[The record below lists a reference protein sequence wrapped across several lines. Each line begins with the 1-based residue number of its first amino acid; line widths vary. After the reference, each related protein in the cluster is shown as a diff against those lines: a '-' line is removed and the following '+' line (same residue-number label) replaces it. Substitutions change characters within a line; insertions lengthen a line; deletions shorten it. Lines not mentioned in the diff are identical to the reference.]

1 MSTIDPKPQKAM
13 MASEHSRV
21 SVFADSLERDDFGAD
36 RIRWLINLR
45 WVAMAGVLAATG
57 LVLAGHF
64 PGVAWPVL
72 LAVVAV
78 GSLYNYLLLKRSRG
92 LGTGNR
98 AAVSQALV
106 DLVMLTVVLWAA
118 GGISSPFIGFYV
130 FHLALIGILGGPGAT
145 LVAMAAALAA
155 AGFLALT
162 VWVPALQ
169 IGTWDPVP
177 PWDTIG
183 NVAAFVTT
191 VGAAAYVVR
200 HAVRELR
207 DRERALAR
215 SRDQAELE
223 YQVISNTLDELEA
236 GLEVVAPDGRIE
248 WRNRLADELA
258 PKPSD
263 EDTWECPIAARGCE
277 IQPMGLCPVWRA
289 RDEGAEGRCR
299 FTVGDR
305 FYEMLS
311 FPLASRGEAPPRIM
325 NLYVDRTQ
333 ILVAERKL
341 LHAERLASLGRV
353 AQGVA
358 HELNTPLAT
367 IRTLAADMREAIRS
381 LGGDEALQSDLA
393 ESAALIRDETGRLGR
408 ITHSLLSG
416 GNLPRLRLNSSTP
429 LLAVV
434 ERAQAL
440 VFAGAR
446 EGGSELEIS
455 KSVED
460 FVVVADPDRLLQ
472 VLVNLLQNALDA
484 NRETGGEW
492 IWLSATRR
500 GPAVEILVEDEGPG
514 LDPAIEGRLF
524 EPFATTKP
532 PGEGTGLGLY
542 ASYMLVQ
549 TMGGDLTIEN
559 RGQGGAVARVRL
571 PAGAQTLAHGAGVH
585 HRAPWS

>member
-1 MSTIDPKPQKAM
+1 
-13 MASEHSRV
+13 MAAEPSRS
-21 SVFADSLERDDFGAD
+21 SVFADSHERDDFSAD
-36 RIRWLINLR
+36 RIRWLITLR
-45 WVAMAGVLAATG
+45 WVAMAGVLVAA
-57 LVLAGHF
+57 VFAAAGFF

-72 LAVVAV
+72 LFVVAA
-78 GSLYNYLLLKRSRG
+78 GSIYNGILLRRAPGPGSGK
-92 LGTGNR
+92 R

-118 GGISSPFIGFYV
+118 GGIATPFIGFYV

-145 LVAMAAALAA
+145 LVATAAAFVS

-162 VWVPALQ
+162 EWVPALK
-169 IGTWDPVP
+169 IGAWDPAP

-183 NVAAFVTT
+183 NVAAFTTT

-223 YQVISNTLDELEA
+223 YQIISTTLDELEA
-236 GLEVVAPDGRIE
+236 GLEVVSPDAQIE
-248 WRNRLADELA
+248 WRNRLADALA
-258 PKPSD
+258 PTPSD
-263 EDTWECPIAARGCE
+263 DGLWECPVATRACE
-277 IQPMGLCPVWRA
+277 TQPSGLCPVWRA
-289 RDEGAEGRCR
+289 RDDGAEGRCR

-305 FYEMLS
+305 SYEMLS
-311 FPLASRGEAPPRIM
+311 FPLASRGTDPPRIM

-333 ILVAERKL
+333 ILHAERRL
-341 LHAERLASLGRV
+341 IQAERLASLGRV

-381 LGGDEALQSDLA
+381 LGGDAALQSDLA

-408 ITHSLLSG
+408 ITHSLLTG
-416 GNLPRLRLNSSTP
+416 GTLPRLRLCSSAA
-429 LLAVV
+429 LLPIVQ
-434 ERAQAL
+434 RAQAL
-440 VFAGAR
+440 VFAGVR
-446 EGGSELEIS
+446 DGGPDLAVSD
-455 KSVED
+455 SVAD
-460 FVVVADPDRLLQ
+460 LAVVADPDRLLQ

-484 NRETGGEW
+484 NREAGSNRVW
-492 IWLSATRR
+492 VSAERR
-500 GPAVEILVEDEGPG
+500 GSVVEIIVEDEGAG
-514 LDPAIEGRLF
+514 IDPEIEGRLF

-559 RGQGGAVARVRL
+559 RDQGGASARVRL
-571 PAGAQTLAHGAGVH
+571 PVGEETLAKEPEVP
-585 HRAPWS
+585 HRAP

>member
-1 MSTIDPKPQKAM
+1 
-13 MASEHSRV
+13 MASEPKRP
-21 SVFADSLERDDFGAD
+21 SVFADSHERDDFSAD

-57 LVLAGHF
+57 LVVAGYF

-72 LAVVAV
+72 LVVVAA
-78 GSLYNYLLLKRSRG
+78 GSFYNFLLLRRAPGS
-92 LGTGNR
+92 GTGKR

-145 LVAMAAALAA
+145 LVATAAALAG

-162 VWVPALQ
+162 EWMPALK
-169 IGTWDPVP
+169 IGAWDPAP

-191 VGAAAYVVR
+191 IAAAAYVVL

-207 DRERALAR
+207 DRERALATA
-215 SRDQAELE
+215 RDQAELE

-236 GLEVVAPDGRIE
+236 GLEVVSPDGRIE

-258 PKPSD
+258 PSTD
-263 EDTWECPIAARGCE
+263 AEGVWECPVASRRCE
-277 IQPMGLCPVWRA
+277 IEPAGLCPVWRA
-289 RDEGAEGRCR
+289 RDEGTEGRCR
-299 FTVGDR
+299 FAVRDR
-305 FYEMLS
+305 WYEMLS
-311 FPLASRGEAPPRIM
+311 FPLASRGEEPSRIM

-333 ILVAERKL
+333 ILLAERRL

-416 GNLPRLRLNSSTP
+416 GTLPRLRMDSSAP
-429 LLAVV
+429 LLPIV

-440 VFAGAR
+440 VFAGVR
-446 EGGSELEIS
+446 EGGPQLDIGD
-455 KSVED
+455 SVD
-460 FVVVADPDRLLQ
+460 GLLVAVDPDRLLQ

-484 NRETGGEW
+484 NREAGGKR
-492 IWLSATRR
+492 IWLTTERHGS
-500 GPAVEILVEDEGPG
+500 AVEIVVEDEGAG
-514 LDPAIEGRLF
+514 LHPDIEGRLF

-542 ASYMLVQ
+542 ASYMLIQ

-559 RGQGGAVARVRL
+559 RESRGARARVRL
-571 PAGAQTLAHGAGVH
+571 PAGAQTLAKEPRVH

>member
-1 MSTIDPKPQKAM
+1 M
-13 MASEHSRV
+13 MTSEHKRTR
-21 SVFADSLERDDFGAD
+21 VFADSRERDDFGAD
-36 RIRWLINLR
+36 RIRWLITLR
-45 WVAMAGVLAATG
+45 WVAMAGVLAAAG
-57 LVLAGHF
+57 LVVAGYF
-64 PGVAWPVL
+64 PGVAWQVL
-72 LAVVAV
+72 LVVVVV
-78 GSLYNYLLLKRSRG
+78 GSVYNYLLLRRAPDV
-92 LGTGNR
+92 GTGKR

-130 FHLALIGILGGPGAT
+130 FHLVLIGILGGPGAT
-145 LVAMAAALAA
+145 LVATAAALAA

-162 VWVPALQ
+162 DWVPALQ
-169 IGTWDPVP
+169 IGVWNPAP
-177 PWDTIG
+177 PWDIIG
-183 NVAAFVTT
+183 DVAAFVTT
-191 VGAAAYVVR
+191 IGAAAYVVL

-207 DRERALAR
+207 DRERELAR
-215 SRDQAELE
+215 ARDQAELE

-236 GLEVVAPDGRIE
+236 GLEVVSPDGRIE

-258 PKPSD
+258 PKPSA
-263 EDTWECPIAARGCE
+263 EDAWECPIAARGCE
-277 IQPMGLCPVWRA
+277 IQPAGLCPVWRA

-299 FTVGDR
+299 FTVGER
-305 FYEMLS
+305 CYEMLS
-311 FPLASRGEAPPRIM
+311 FPLASRGQDPPRIM

-333 ILVAERKL
+333 ILVAERRL

-408 ITHSLLSG
+408 ITHSLLTG
-416 GNLPRLRLNSSTP
+416 GTLPRLRLSSSTA
-429 LLAVV
+429 LLPIVQ
-434 ERAQAL
+434 RARAL

-446 EGGSELEIS
+446 EGGSDLDIG
-455 KSVED
+455 KLVED
-460 FVVVADPDRLLQ
+460 LVVVADPDRLLQ

-484 NRETGGEW
+484 NREAGGKC
-492 IWLSATRR
+492 IWLSATRH
-500 GPAVEILVEDEGPG
+500 GAVVEIIVEDEGAG
-514 LDPAIEGRLF
+514 IDPTIEGRLF

-542 ASYMLVQ
+542 TSYMLVQ

-559 RGQGGAVARVRL
+559 RDEGGAAARLRL
-571 PAGAQTLAHGAGVH
+571 PVGVPSLANEAGVH